1 MKNLTFL
8 ILFTILIFSCSQ
20 KQTQVTKVEGS
31 SLEQQMI
38 EAYNAGVKA
47 LDEGDTSAQGP

>member
-38 EAYNAGVKA
+38 EAYNAGVKH
-47 LDEGDTSAQGP
+47 